1 MTRTITLVVD
11 RLEGRTAVLIG
22 DDDHER
28 EVLRHK
34 LPKDGRREGAV
45 LRVELDQEAGPIW
58 STARVDRDEE
68 RRRLDDAQ
76 RRLDRL
82 KATDPG
88 GDISL

>member
-1 MTRTITLVVD
+1 MTRAIILVVD
-11 RLEGRTAVLIG
+11 RLEGRTAVLI
-22 DDDHER
+22 DDDDR
-28 EVLRHK
+28 EFTIPRRQ
-34 LPKDGRREGAV
+34 LPDNGRREGAV